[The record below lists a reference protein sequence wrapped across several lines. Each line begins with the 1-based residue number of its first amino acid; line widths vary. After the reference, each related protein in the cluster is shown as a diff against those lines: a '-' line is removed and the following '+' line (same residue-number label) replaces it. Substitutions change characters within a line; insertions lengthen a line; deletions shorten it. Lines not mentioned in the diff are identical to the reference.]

1 MSKSTSCLYL
11 WVETFPLYQTEK
23 IGEHE
28 NGKETLFFLKL
39 DGK

>member
-1 MSKSTSCLYL
+1 MSKFTSCLYL
-11 WVETFPLYQTEK
+11 WEATFPLYQTEK

-28 NGKETLFFLKL
+28 NGKETLPSLKL